1 MKSSALVML
10 LAVGWMSSVA
20 HADTASSFLAEG
32 ELASSTRWA
41 DEHFGGDVAKLPFS
55 FKLGDESSA
64 TVLGRSK
71 PTVSSEKLGDYAV
84 RRTLK
89 WNDAKTG
96 LETQVVAVDY
106 KDYPSVEWTVRF
118 TNVGKE
124 DSPILSEIQAIDLTQ
139 AIPLDAKATL
149 HHQKGSTAV
158 PNDFEPYQTALDVGT
173 DKKFAS
179 AGGRGTNGDW
189 PYFNVNW
196 GKQGLIVVMGW
207 PGQWN
212 LSMQRNEAGELIVR
226 GGQEAAH
233 FKLHPNESARTPLI
247 VVQAYDGDWIRGQ
260 NIWRRW
266 VVAHNLPR
274 PEGKLPPAQMVACS
288 SHQFNEMLNANEEN
302 QKQFIDRYLEEK
314 FPLDYWWMDAGW
326 YPNDG
331 TWVTTGTWEVDKN
344 RFPNGLRAITDHG
357 HEKGVKS
364 IVWFEPE
371 RVAPN
376 SWLYNE
382 RPQWLLTPPPN
393 PGNQAYDERWRLLDL
408 GNKEARE
415 WLTKHVNDLIESQGI
430 DLYRQDFNVDPLMF
444 WRNGEA
450 EDRQGIAENHY
461 IEGYLA
467 YWDGILAAHPNV
479 RIDNC
484 ASGGRRMDLESMRRS
499 VPLLRSD
506 FLFEP
511 TGQQAHT
518 YGISLWIPYHGTG
531 TLVGKSAI
539 GLNTGEGVSGYD
551 FRSHIAPSFT
561 ACWDLRD
568 KALDYDSLRR
578 LVGEFKKISPL
589 YSSDFYPLTPH
600 SLATNEWIAWQF
612 NNPEKGEAVVQAF
625 RRQDNEEPEKSLKLQ
640 GLDPAAQYRIEPLSG
655 GDAWTESGAKLMDQG
670 LNAKLGEKRSA
681 GLYFLT
687 KEQGG

>member
-1 MKSSALVML
+1 MKILTSIVL
-10 LAVGWMSSVA
+10 LAMSL
-20 HADTASSFLAEG
+20 TSSIAFCESTSFISGG
-32 ELASSTRWA
+32 EIAATNRWA
-41 DEHFGGDVAKLPFS
+41 DEHFSGDVTKLPFS

-71 PTVSSEKLGDYAV
+71 AEVTNEKIDDHSE

-89 WNDAKTG
+89 WVDPQTN
-96 LETQVVAVDY
+96 LETRVEVVEY
-106 KDYPSVEWTVRF
+106 LDYPSVEWTVRF
-118 TNVGKE
+118 KNNGE
-124 DSPILSEIQAIDLTQ
+124 GDSPILSEIEAIDLTKELSPTEQ
-139 AIPLDAKATL
+139 AIL

-158 PNDFEPYQTALDVGT
+158 PNDFEPYQTALEAGAER
-173 DKKFAS
+173 KFTA

-189 PYFNVNW
+189 PYFNLNW

-212 LSMQRNEAGELIVR
+212 LAFQRSAAGELTIR
-226 GGQEAAH
+226 GGQEQAH
-233 FKLHPNESARTPLI
+233 FKLHPGESARTPLI
-247 VVQAYDGDWIRGQ
+247 VIQSYDGDWIRGQ
-260 NIWRRW
+260 NVWRRW
-266 VVAHNLPR
+266 IVAHNLPR
-274 PEGKLPPAQMVACS
+274 PEGKLPPTQMVACS

-302 QKQFIDRYLEEK
+302 QKEFIDRYLEEK

-344 RFPNGLRAITDHG
+344 RFPNGLRAITDHA

-408 GNKEARE
+408 GNKEARD
-415 WLTKHVNDLIESQGI
+415 WLISHVNQLIETQGI

-444 WRNGEA
+444 WRNGEP

-467 YWDGILAAHPNV
+467 FWDGILAAHPNV

-506 FLFEP
+506 HLFEP
-511 TGQQAHT
+511 NGQQAHT
-518 YGISLWIPYHGTG
+518 YGLSLWIPYHGTG

-551 FRSHIAPSFT
+551 FRSHMAPSFT

-568 KALDYDSLRR
+568 KSLDYDSLRR
-578 LVGEFKKISPL
+578 LVGDFKKISPL
-589 YSSDFYPLTPH
+589 YFGDYYPLTPH

-612 NNPEKGEAVVQAF
+612 NNPEKGETIVQAF
-625 RRQDNEEPEKSLKLQ
+625 RRQDSEEPEKALKLQ
-640 GLDPAAQYRIEPLSG
+640 GLDPTATYQVEPLG
-655 GDAWTESGAKLMDQG
+655 DGDAWSESGADLMEKG
-670 LNAKLGEKRSA
+670 LVAKLGEKRSA

-687 KEQGG
+687 KR